1 MSDSAGKPG
10 LEIRLYTAGKGP
22 NSAMAIENLRMMCRR
37 QAVGENAF
45 ELIDLAI
52 DSTRALADR
61 VFLTPMLVIRQ
72 GEEEWRFVGNLSM
85 DEAVIRVLA
94 QVSPRDV

>member
-1 MSDSAGKPG
+1 MSDAAGRPS
-10 LEIRLYTAGKGP
+10 LEIRLYIAGKGP
-22 NSAMAIENLRMMCRR
+22 NSALAIENLRKMCRC

-45 ELIDLAI
+45 ELIDIAS
-52 DSTRALADR
+52 DSTRALADE

-72 GEEEWRFVGNLSM
+72 GEDEWRFVGNLSR

-94 QVSPRDV
+94 QESASDD